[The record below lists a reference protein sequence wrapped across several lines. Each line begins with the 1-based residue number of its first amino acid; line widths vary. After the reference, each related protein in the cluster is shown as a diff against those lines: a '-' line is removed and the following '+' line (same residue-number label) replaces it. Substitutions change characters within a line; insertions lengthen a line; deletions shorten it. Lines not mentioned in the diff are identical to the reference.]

1 MIKLNETLSLLTE
14 NVLRI
19 YVQQKYFWPRQRN
32 VVMSI
37 YLNEYNGEHRG
48 PSQMRHSIS

>member
-1 MIKLNETLSLLTE
+1 MIKLNEILLLLTK
-14 NVLRI
+14 NVLPI

-37 YLNEYNGEHRG
+37 YLNEYNGDPRG
-48 PSQMRHSIS
+48 PSQMRHLIS